1 VKYLFPNPVNQLS
14 LEERKAHAE
23 LMVIIASID
32 GELVQEEL
40 IIIESLMGISMLHPE
55 MRVDIRNM
63 LSHPSN
69 FEEVV
74 GSLSKQG
81 LKIALRDGALVA
93 AVDGN
98 YDKKELRI
106 LKSLAK
112 LADVDTKA
120 LSELFEWVEEA
131 WIQYK
136 NINNILSIL

>member
-1 VKYLFPNPVNQLS
+1 MKFLFPNPVNQLS

-40 IIIESLMGISMLHPE
+40 AIIESMMGISMLHPE

-63 LSHPSN
+63 LTHPSN
-69 FEEVV
+69 FDEVV
-74 GSLSKQG
+74 SSLSGEG

-98 YDKKELRI
+98 YDRKELKI

-112 LADVDTKA
+112 LAGIDNKE
-120 LSELFEWVEEA
+120 LSELFEWVEET
-131 WIQYK
+131 WKQYK
-136 NINNILSIL
+136 ISDSILSI

>member
-1 VKYLFPNPVNQLS
+1 MKFLFPNPVNQLS

-40 IIIESLMGISMLHPE
+40 AIIESMMGISMLHPE

-63 LSHPSN
+63 LTHPSN

-74 GSLSKQG
+74 SSLSGEG

-98 YDKKELRI
+98 YDRKELKI

-112 LADVDTKA
+112 LAGIDNKE
-120 LSELFEWVEEA
+120 LSELFEWVEET
-131 WIQYK
+131 WKQYK
-136 NINNILSIL
+136 ISDSILSI

>member
-1 VKYLFPNPVNQLS
+1 MKFLFPNPVNQLS

-40 IIIESLMGISMLHPE
+40 AIIESMMGISMLHPE

-63 LSHPSN
+63 LTHPSN
-69 FEEVV
+69 FDEVV
-74 GSLSKQG
+74 SSLSGEG

-98 YDKKELRI
+98 YDKKELKI

-112 LADVDTKA
+112 LAGIDNKE
-120 LSELFEWVEEA
+120 LSELFEWVEET
-131 WIQYK
+131 WKQYK
-136 NINNILSIL
+136 ISDSILSI

>member
-1 VKYLFPNPVNQLS
+1 MFPNPVNQLS

-40 IIIESLMGISMLHPE
+40 AIIESMMGISMLHPE

-63 LSHPSN
+63 LTHPSN
-69 FEEVV
+69 FDEVV
-74 GSLSKQG
+74 SSLSGEG

-98 YDKKELRI
+98 YDKKELKI

-112 LADVDTKA
+112 LADIDNKE
-120 LSELFEWVEEA
+120 LSELFEWVEET
-131 WIQYK
+131 WKQYK
-136 NINNILSIL
+136 ISDSILSI

>member
-1 VKYLFPNPVNQLS
+1 MFPNPVNQLP

-23 LMVIIASID
+23 LMVIIASVD

-40 IIIESLMGISMLHPE
+40 AIIESLMGISMLHPE

-63 LSHPSN
+63 LSHPPN

-74 GSLSKQG
+74 SSLSKQA

-98 YDKKELRI
+98 YDKKELKI

-112 LADVDTKA
+112 IADVDNQV
-120 LSELFEWVEEA
+120 LSELFEWVEDT
-131 WIQYK
+131 WKQYK
-136 NINNILSIL
+136 HCEDLLSL

>member
-1 VKYLFPNPVNQLS
+1 MFPNPVNQLS

-40 IIIESLMGISMLHPE
+40 AIIESLMGISMLHPE

-112 LADVDTKA
+112 LADVDNKT
-120 LSELFEWVEEA
+120 LSCLL
-131 WIQYK
+131 YT
-136 NINNILSIL
+136 SPSPRDRG

>member
-1 VKYLFPNPVNQLS
+1 MFPNPVNQLS

-40 IIIESLMGISMLHPE
+40 AIIESLMGISMLHPE

-98 YDKKELRI
+98 YDKKELKI

-112 LADVDTKA
+112 LADVDNKT
-120 LSELFEWVEEA
+120 LSELFEWVEET
-131 WIQYK
+131 WTQYK

>member
-1 VKYLFPNPVNQLS
+1 LFPNPVNQLP

-23 LMVIIASID
+23 LMVIIASVD

-40 IIIESLMGISMLHPE
+40 AIIESLMGISMLHPE

-63 LSHPSN
+63 LSHPPN
-69 FEEVV
+69 FDEVV
-74 GSLSKQG
+74 SSLSKQA

-98 YDKKELRI
+98 YDKKELKI

-112 LADVDTKA
+112 IADVDNQV
-120 LSELFEWVEEA
+120 LSELFEWVEDT
-131 WIQYK
+131 WKQYK
-136 NINNILSIL
+136 HCEDLLSL

>member
-1 VKYLFPNPVNQLS
+1 MFPNPVNQLS

-32 GELVQEEL
+32 GELVEEEL
-40 IIIESLMGISMLHPE
+40 AIIESMMGISMLHPE

-63 LSHPSN
+63 LTHPSN
-69 FEEVV
+69 FDEVV
-74 GSLSKQG
+74 SSLSGEG

-98 YDKKELRI
+98 YDRKELKI

-112 LADVDTKA
+112 LAGIDNKE
-120 LSELFEWVEEA
+120 LSELFEWVEET
-131 WIQYK
+131 WKQYK
-136 NINNILSIL
+136 ISDSILSI

>member
-1 VKYLFPNPVNQLS
+1 MKFLFPNPVNQLS

-40 IIIESLMGISMLHPE
+40 AIIESMMGISMLHPE

-63 LSHPSN
+63 LTHPSN
-69 FEEVV
+69 FAEVV
-74 GSLSKQG
+74 SSLSDEG

-98 YDKKELRI
+98 YDKKELKI

-112 LADVDTKA
+112 LAGIDNKE
-120 LSELFEWVEEA
+120 LSELFEWVEET
-131 WIQYK
+131 WKQYK
-136 NINNILSIL
+136 ISDSILSI

>member
-1 VKYLFPNPVNQLS
+1 MKLLFPNPVNQLP

-23 LMVIIASID
+23 LMVIIASVD

-40 IIIESLMGISMLHPE
+40 AIIESLMGISMLHPE

-63 LSHPSN
+63 LSHPPN
-69 FEEVV
+69 FDEVV
-74 GSLSKQG
+74 SSLSKQA

-98 YDKKELRI
+98 YDKKELKI

-112 LADVDTKA
+112 IADVDNQV
-120 LSELFEWVEEA
+120 LSELFEWVEDT
-131 WIQYK
+131 WKQYK
-136 NINNILSIL
+136 HCEDLLSL

>member
-40 IIIESLMGISMLHPE
+40 AIIESLMGISMLHPE

-112 LADVDTKA
+112 LADVDNKT
-120 LSELFEWVEEA
+120 LSELFEWVEET
-131 WIQYK
+131 WTQYK

>member
-1 VKYLFPNPVNQLS
+1 MFPNPVNQLS

-98 YDKKELRI
+98 YDKKELKI

>member
-1 VKYLFPNPVNQLS
+1 MFPNPVNQLS

-40 IIIESLMGISMLHPE
+40 AIIESLMGISMLHPE

-112 LADVDTKA
+112 LADVDNKT
-120 LSELFEWVEEA
+120 LSELFEWVEET
-131 WIQYK
+131 WI
-136 NINNILSIL
+136 

>member
-1 VKYLFPNPVNQLS
+1 MKFLFPNPVNQLS

-40 IIIESLMGISMLHPE
+40 AIIESMMGISMLHPE

-63 LSHPSN
+63 LTHPSN
-69 FEEVV
+69 FDEVV
-74 GSLSKQG
+74 SSLSDEG

-98 YDKKELRI
+98 YDKKELKI

-112 LADVDTKA
+112 LADIDNKE
-120 LSELFEWVEEA
+120 LSELFEWVEET
-131 WIQYK
+131 WKQYK
-136 NINNILSIL
+136 ISDSILSI

>member
-1 VKYLFPNPVNQLS
+1 MFPNPVNQLS

-40 IIIESLMGISMLHPE
+40 AIIESMMGISMLHPE

-63 LSHPSN
+63 LTHPSN
-69 FEEVV
+69 FDEVV
-74 GSLSKQG
+74 SSLSGEG

-98 YDKKELRI
+98 YDRKELKI

-112 LADVDTKA
+112 LAGIDNKE
-120 LSELFEWVEEA
+120 LSELFEWVEET
-131 WIQYK
+131 WKQYK
-136 NINNILSIL
+136 ISDSILSI

>member
-1 VKYLFPNPVNQLS
+1 VKLLFPNPVNQLP

-23 LMVIIASID
+23 LMVIIASVD

-40 IIIESLMGISMLHPE
+40 AIIESLMGISMLHPE

-63 LSHPSN
+63 LSHPPN
-69 FEEVV
+69 FDEVV
-74 GSLSKQG
+74 SSLSKQA

-98 YDKKELRI
+98 YDKKELKI

-112 LADVDTKA
+112 IADVDNQV
-120 LSELFEWVEEA
+120 LSEIFEWVKDT
-131 WIQYK
+131 WKQYK
-136 NINNILSIL
+136 HCEELLSL

>member
-1 VKYLFPNPVNQLS
+1 MFPNPVNQLS

-136 NINNILSIL
+136 DINKILSIL